1 MSAQQFKGR
10 SNSHLRVPENLEHVA
25 IECFHS
31 FVIARQD
38 LLLDGGEVQ
47 GVGDLLVIIR
57 VPKTGIDTFQKLRKS
72 SVGKEGLL

>member
-1 MSAQQFKGR
+1 MPARQFEGR
-10 SNSHLRVPENLEHVA
+10 SGSHLRVPENLEHVA
-25 IECFHS
+25 IERFHG

-57 VPKTGIDTFQKLRKS
+57 VSKTGMDAFQKLRKS
-72 SVGKEGLL
+72 TVGKEGLL